1 MRAATESYLEQTRDA
16 LQAARGPGFFDKWFK
31 WKTPAYEHLL
41 SENLQ
46 SELRKIL
53 SQNEV
58 VFFKF

>member
-1 MRAATESYLEQTRDA
+1 MRTATESYLEKTRDA

-31 WKTPAYEHLL
+31 WKTPAYDHLV

-46 SELRKIL
+46 TELRKIL

-58 VFFKF
+58 CCF